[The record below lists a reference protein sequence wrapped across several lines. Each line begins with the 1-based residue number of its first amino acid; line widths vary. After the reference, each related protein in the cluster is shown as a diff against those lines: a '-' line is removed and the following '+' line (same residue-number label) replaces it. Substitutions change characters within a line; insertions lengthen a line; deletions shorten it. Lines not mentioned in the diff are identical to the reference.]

1 MMFSPRIP
9 PIENPREDWED
20 FYQSHFSGERLYS
33 NIELKVLSNIK
44 AQLLIEDIV
53 TQNSR
58 MKVSLSVSR

>member
-1 MMFSPRIP
+1 MLYYPRFP
-9 PIENPREDWED
+9 PIENPREDGED
-20 FYQSHFSGERLYS
+20 FYLPYFSGEKLYS

-58 MKVSLSVSR
+58 MKV